1 MTQGKLTFR
10 RPKAGEEKGDG
21 GTRVLS
27 VGEVVRGANRLLEL
41 RFGLLCIE
49 GEVSGVRVGGSGHA
63 YFTLKDDQA
72 TLSVAMW
79 RSSLERLPFSLA
91 DGQALR
97 VFGRLGIFIK
107 NGRFQLYA
115 ERAEPAGLGARM
127 LELEQRKQ
135 ALRAE
140 GLFAT
145 ERKRALP
152 RFPRRIG
159 VVTSAHGAAIHDIIK
174 VAHRRWPSRILLAPA
189 VVQGPDAP
197 HSLLAGLRRLAR
209 FDDVDVVIV
218 GRGGGSAEDLWAFN
232 DEQLA
237 RAIAEYR
244 VPVVSAVGHEVDV
257 SISDMVADVR
267 AATPSHAAELVVPDE
282 AAVRRSLDEH
292 RRRLQRVVERLLVD
306 QRGRLDQGLARLGAG
321 GRRRAAQGRSALRG
335 LEQRLARV
343 HPRAGIRR
351 DRARLD
357 GLLARLNDAGRRFG
371 EPQRDGLDALNRRL
385 LDAGTNLPAA
395 ARARCEALE
404 SALARHARASVAN
417 ARARWARAGGALSA
431 LSPLRVLERGYA
443 VVTDEHG
450 RAVTDAATIE
460 AGDDLSIRLARG
472 VAWVRATSTAPDSS
486 DSD

>member
-10 RPKAGEEKGDG
+10 RAQPGSEKSEG

-63 YFTLKDDQA
+63 YFTLKDDQS

-79 RSSLERLPFSLA
+79 RSSLERLPFALA

-127 LELEQRKQ
+127 LELEQRRQ

-140 GLFAT
+140 GLFAE
-145 ERKRALP
+145 ERKRPLP
-152 RFPRRIG
+152 PFPRRIG

-197 HSLLAGLRRLAR
+197 QSLLGGLRRLAR
-209 FDDVDVVIV
+209 FEDVDVVII

-232 DEQLA
+232 DEALA
-237 RAIAEYR
+237 RAIVAYR

-257 SISDMVADVR
+257 SISDLVADVR
-267 AATPSHAAELVVPDE
+267 AATPSHAAELVVPDA
-282 AAVRRSLDEH
+282 AAVRLSIEERH
-292 RRRLQRVVERLLVD
+292 RRLQRVIERLVVD
-306 QRGRLDQGLARLGAG
+306 QRGRLEHGLARLAAG
-321 GRRRAAQGRSALRG
+321 GRRRAAHGRSELRA

-343 HPRAGIRR
+343 HPRARIRR

-357 GLLARLNDAGRRFG
+357 SLLTRLEGVGRGLGQSDRAA
-371 EPQRDGLDALNRRL
+371 LDALAGRLRRRG
-385 LDAGTNLPAA
+385 AALPAQ
-395 ARARCEALE
+395 ARARCNALE
-404 SALARHARASVAN
+404 ASLARHGRGTVAA

-443 VVTDEHG
+443 VVTEAG
-450 RAVTDAATIE
+450 RAVTDAATIKP
-460 AGDDLSIRLARG
+460 GDDLDIRLARG
-472 VAWVRATSTAPDSS
+472 VVSVTATSTTPDSS
-486 DSD
+486 DSN